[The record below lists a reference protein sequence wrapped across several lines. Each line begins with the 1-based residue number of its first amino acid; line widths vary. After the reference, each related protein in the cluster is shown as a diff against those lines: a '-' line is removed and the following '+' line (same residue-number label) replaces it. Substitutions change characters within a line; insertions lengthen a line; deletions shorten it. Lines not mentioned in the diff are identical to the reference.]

1 MGRPKR
7 PAGHES
13 LIRRVQVLS
22 YDRAAFASTDGI
34 LAELGTRPDGLSSQE
49 AKIRLRKYG
58 PNIPPSG
65 KKTHPVEKFLAQ
77 FKNLFNVLLLVAS
90 ALSFGSGWY
99 FGDSGSIQM
108 GVAILGV
115 VILNAFFSLVQEY
128 RAEKAV
134 QAISKLVPTNA
145 KVRRD
150 GQLSEV
156 NVAEIV
162 PGDIIA
168 LEEGDRVPADIRL
181 TKAFEIS
188 VDNSVLTGESQP
200 QRRFATMAQDAPVYD
215 VSDYQ
220 NIVCAGTTVVS
231 GVGRGVVLSTGK
243 DTQFGKIVSLSRE
256 VEERQSPLQR
266 EIDYAA
272 KIDFL
277 AAMLVG
283 GLFFTIAKLL
293 VNLTMVDSLLFA
305 IGVMI
310 CLVPEGFQLTLSL
323 SLALT
328 AQAMSRKNV
337 VVKRL
342 SSVETLGSTTVMCV
356 DKTGTITSGEMMVKK
371 LWAGGEVFEVTG
383 DGFSPQGFVTIQNR
397 RLNEVEKP
405 YISKLFEVA
414 AFCNNSKLN
423 GPTDRIPRWTVLG
436 DPTDGAFL
444 VFAGKGDFNVREATS
459 KNPRIAL
466 IPFDSKR
473 RLMTSIQKTSDG
485 TIIAYAKG
493 ASDELLSRC
502 PTIFLRNEHVI
513 LDDEKR
519 RVIQRQIDDF
529 AAEGFRVLAMAMRM
543 LPNEPKE
550 FTSEEVE
557 KDLTFLGL
565 AALFDPPRPMIEA
578 AVSEARNAGI
588 RVIMVTGDHE
598 LTAEAIAKRIGIVT
612 SPEHVLVSGYELSK
626 LSDSELHEILEK
638 PEIVFARTTPEQK
651 LRIVK
656 ALKSKGETVAVTGDG
671 VNDAPALMEAE
682 VGIAMGVGGTD
693 VARES
698 ADMVLLDNNF
708 ISIVE
713 GVRLGRGMFDNL
725 RKFVYYVF
733 THNWAEL
740 MTFLAFVLLQVPL
753 PLLVVQV
760 LAIDLA
766 MDVLPS
772 LALTMEPPEPNVMK
786 KPPRHAGSRL
796 IDPTILGKALY
807 VGIIISIG
815 ALFWAF
821 RSWMSAGWTLGQMTL
836 NDPQIYARGT
846 TIVMAGIIAGQL
858 GNLFSAR
865 SSSESA
871 FRMSPLRNKWLLA
884 GILSQVVI
892 LLVLVYAPFLQPLF
906 KTAPLSLTDWMFLY
920 GMAPLVLLVEELR
933 KAARRRL

>member
-1 MGRPKR
+1 M
-7 PAGHES
+7 
-13 LIRRVQVLS
+13 S
-22 YDRAAFASTDGI
+22 YDRAAFADTERI
-34 LAELGTRPDGLSSQE
+34 LAELGTSPDGLSSE
-49 AKIRLRKYG
+49 EVKLRLRKYG

-65 KKTHPVEKFLAQ
+65 KRTHPAEKFFAQ

-90 ALSFGSGWY
+90 FLSFASGWY
-99 FGDSGSIQM
+99 FGDSSSIQM
-108 GVAILGV
+108 GLAILSV

-128 RAEKAV
+128 RAERAV

-145 KVRRD
+145 KVMRD
-150 GQLSEV
+150 GQLREV

-162 PGDIIA
+162 PGDVIA
-168 LEEGDRVPADIRL
+168 LEEGDKVPADIRL

-188 VDNSVLTGESQP
+188 IDNSILTGESEP
-200 QRRFATMAQDAPVYD
+200 QRRFATMAQEAPVHD

-220 NIVCAGTTVVS
+220 NIVFAGTTVVS

-256 VEERQSPLQR
+256 VEEHLSPLQR
-266 EIDYAA
+266 EIDYTA
-272 KIDFL
+272 KVNFL
-277 AAMLVG
+277 VAMLVAAV
-283 GLFFTIAKLL
+283 FFVVAKIF
-293 VNLTMVDSLLFA
+293 VNLNMIDSLLFA
-305 IGVMI
+305 VGVMI
-310 CLVPEGFQLTLSL
+310 SLVPEGFQLTLSL

-328 AQAMSRKNV
+328 AQAMSKKNV
-337 VVKRL
+337 IVKRL

-356 DKTGTITSGEMMVKK
+356 DKTGTITSGEMMLKK
-371 LWAGGEVFEVTG
+371 LWANGEVFEVTG
-383 DGFSPQGFVTIQNR
+383 DGYSPEGFVTIQDR
-397 RLNEVEKP
+397 RLNAAEKP
-405 YISKLFEVA
+405 HISKLFEVA
-414 AFCNNSKLN
+414 AFCNNAKLT
-423 GPTDRIPRWTVLG
+423 PPSDRIPRWTVLG

-444 VFAGKGDFNVREATS
+444 VFAGKGDFNVREAIS
-459 KNPRIAL
+459 RNPRIEL

-473 RLMTSIQKTSDG
+473 RLMTSIQKASEG
-485 TIIAYAKG
+485 TIVAYTKG
-493 ASDELLSRC
+493 APHELLSRC
-502 PTIFLRNEHVI
+502 STTFLQNEYI
-513 LDDEKR
+513 NLDDRKR
-519 RVIQRQIDDF
+519 KMLQHQIDDF
-529 AAEGFRVLAMAMRM
+529 AAEGFRVLAMAMRI
-543 LPNEPKE
+543 LPNKPKE

-557 KDLTFLGL
+557 RNLTFLGL

-578 AVSEARNAGI
+578 AVSEARSAGI
-588 RVIMVTGDHE
+588 RVIMLTGDHE

-612 SPEHVLVSGYELSK
+612 SPAHVLVSGYELSK
-626 LSDSELHEILEK
+626 LSDSELQEVLRN

-682 VGIAMGVGGTD
+682 VGIAMGIGGTD

-740 MTFLAFVLLQVPL
+740 MTFVAFVLLQVPL

-760 LAIDLA
+760 LAIDLG

-772 LALTMEPPEPNVMK
+772 LALTMEPPEPDVMK
-786 KPPRHAGSRL
+786 KPPRRAGSRL
-796 IDPTILGKALY
+796 IDPTILVRALY
-807 VGIIISIG
+807 VGIVISIG

-821 RSWMSAGWTLGQMTL
+821 RTWMSAGWTFGQMTV
-836 NDPQIYARGT
+836 NDPQVYARGT
-846 TIVMAGIIAGQL
+846 TIVMAGIMAGQL

-871 FRMSPLRNKWLLA
+871 FRMNPLRNKWLLV
-884 GILSQVVI
+884 GILSQVII

-906 KTAPLSLTDWMFLY
+906 STTPLSLTDWMFLY
-920 GMAPLVLLVEELR
+920 SIAPLVLFVEELR
-933 KAARRRL
+933 KVVRRRL

>member
-1 MGRPKR
+1 M
-7 PAGHES
+7 
-13 LIRRVQVLS
+13 S
-22 YDRAAFASTDGI
+22 YDRAAFADTDGI
-34 LAELGTRPDGLSSQE
+34 LAELGTRTDGLSSEE
-49 AKIRLRKYG
+49 AKLRLPKYG
-58 PNIPPSG
+58 PNILPSG
-65 KKTHPVEKFLAQ
+65 KRTHPAEKFLAQ

-90 ALSFGSGWY
+90 FLSFASGWY
-99 FGDSGSIQM
+99 FGDSSSIQM
-108 GVAILGV
+108 GLAILSV
-115 VILNAFFSLVQEY
+115 VILNAFFSLIQEY

-145 KVRRD
+145 KVMRD
-150 GQLSEV
+150 GQLREV
-156 NVAEIV
+156 NVTEVV
-162 PGDIIA
+162 PGDVIA
-168 LEEGDRVPADIRL
+168 LEEGDKVPADTRL

-188 VDNSVLTGESQP
+188 IDNSILTGESEP
-200 QRRFATMAQDAPVYD
+200 QRRFATMAQEAPVQD

-220 NIVCAGTTVVS
+220 NIVFAGTTVVS

-256 VEERQSPLQR
+256 VEEHLSPLQR
-266 EIDYAA
+266 EIDYTA
-272 KIDFL
+272 KINSL
-277 AAMLVG
+277 VAMIVAAV
-283 GLFFTIAKLL
+283 FFVVAKIF
-293 VNLTMVDSLLFA
+293 VNLNTIDSLLFA

-310 CLVPEGFQLTLSL
+310 SLVPEGFQLTLSL

-328 AQAMSRKNV
+328 AQAMSKKNV
-337 VVKRL
+337 IVKRL

-371 LWAGGEVFEVTG
+371 LWANGEVFEVTG
-383 DGFSPQGFVTIQNR
+383 DGYSPEGFVTIQDR
-397 RLNEVEKP
+397 RLNAAEKP
-405 YISKLFEVA
+405 HISKLFEVA
-414 AFCNNSKLN
+414 AFCNNAKLT
-423 GPTDRIPRWTVLG
+423 PPSDRIPRWTVLG

-444 VFAGKGDFNVREATS
+444 VFAGKGDFNVREAIS
-459 KNPRIAL
+459 RNPRIEL

-473 RLMTSIQKTSDG
+473 RLMTSIQKASDG
-485 TIIAYAKG
+485 TIKAYTKG
-493 ASDELLSRC
+493 APHELLSRC
-502 PTIFLRNEHVI
+502 STTFLHNEYI
-513 LDDEKR
+513 NLDDRKR
-519 RVIQRQIDDF
+519 KMLQHQIDDF
-529 AAEGFRVLAMAMRM
+529 AAEGFRVLAMAMRI
-543 LPNEPKE
+543 LPNKPKE

-557 KDLTFLGL
+557 QNLTFLGL

-578 AVSEARNAGI
+578 AVSEARSAGI

-612 SPEHVLVSGYELSK
+612 SPAHVLVSGYELSK
-626 LSDSELHEILEK
+626 LSDSELQEVLRN

-682 VGIAMGVGGTD
+682 VGIAMGIGGTD

-740 MTFLAFVLLQVPL
+740 MTFVAFVLLQVPL

-760 LAIDLA
+760 LAIDLG

-772 LALTMEPPEPNVMK
+772 LALTMEPPEPDVMK
-786 KPPRHAGSRL
+786 KPPRRAGSRL
-796 IDPTILGKALY
+796 IDPTILAKALY
-807 VGIIISIG
+807 VGIVISIP

-821 RSWMSAGWTLGQMTL
+821 RTWMTAGWTFGQMTV
-836 NDPQIYARGT
+836 NDPQVYARGT
-846 TIVMAGIIAGQL
+846 TIVMAGIMAGQL

-871 FRMSPLRNKWLLA
+871 FRMSPLRNKWLLV
-884 GILSQVVI
+884 GILSQVVV
-892 LLVLVYAPFLQPLF
+892 LLVLVYASFLQPLF
-906 KTAPLSLTDWMFLY
+906 NTAPLSLSDWIFLY
-920 GMAPLVLLVEELR
+920 GMAPLVLFVEELR
-933 KAARRRL
+933 KAVGRRR

>member
-1 MGRPKR
+1 
-7 PAGHES
+7 
-13 LIRRVQVLS
+13 LS
-22 YDRAAFASTDGI
+22 YDRAAFADTEGI
-34 LAELGTRPDGLSSQE
+34 LAELGTRTDGLSSEE
-49 AKIRLRKYG
+49 AKLRLPKYG
-58 PNIPPSG
+58 PNILPSG
-65 KKTHPVEKFLAQ
+65 KRTHPAEKFLAQ

-90 ALSFGSGWY
+90 FLSFASGWY
-99 FGDSGSIQM
+99 FGDSSSIQM
-108 GVAILGV
+108 GLAILSV
-115 VILNAFFSLVQEY
+115 VILNAFFSLIQEY

-145 KVRRD
+145 KVMRD
-150 GQLSEV
+150 GQLREV
-156 NVAEIV
+156 NVTEVV
-162 PGDIIA
+162 PGDVIA
-168 LEEGDRVPADIRL
+168 LEEGDKVPADTRL

-188 VDNSVLTGESQP
+188 IDNSILTGESEP
-200 QRRFATMAQDAPVYD
+200 QRRFATMAQEAPVQD

-220 NIVCAGTTVVS
+220 NIVFAGTTVVS

-256 VEERQSPLQR
+256 VEEHLSPLQR
-266 EIDYAA
+266 EIDYTA
-272 KIDFL
+272 KVNFL
-277 AAMLVG
+277 VAMLVAAV
-283 GLFFTIAKLL
+283 FFVVAKIF
-293 VNLTMVDSLLFA
+293 VNLNMIDSLLFA

-310 CLVPEGFQLTLSL
+310 SLVPEGFQLTLSL

-328 AQAMSRKNV
+328 AQAMSKKNV
-337 VVKRL
+337 IVKRL

-371 LWAGGEVFEVTG
+371 LWANGEVFEVTG
-383 DGFSPQGFVTIQNR
+383 DGYSPEGFVTIQDR
-397 RLNEVEKP
+397 RLNAAEKP
-405 YISKLFEVA
+405 HISKLFEVA
-414 AFCNNSKLN
+414 AFCNNAKLT
-423 GPTDRIPRWTVLG
+423 PPSDRIPRWTVLG

-444 VFAGKGDFNVREATS
+444 VFAGKGDFNVREAIS
-459 KNPRIAL
+459 RNPRIEL

-473 RLMTSIQKTSDG
+473 RLMTSIQKASEG
-485 TIIAYAKG
+485 TIVAYTKG
-493 ASDELLSRC
+493 APHELLSRC
-502 PTIFLRNEHVI
+502 STTFLQNEYI
-513 LDDEKR
+513 NLDDRKR
-519 RVIQRQIDDF
+519 KMLQHQIDDF
-529 AAEGFRVLAMAMRM
+529 AAEGFRVLAMAMRI
-543 LPNEPKE
+543 LPNKPKE

-557 KDLTFLGL
+557 RNLTFLGL

-578 AVSEARNAGI
+578 AVSEARSAGI

-598 LTAEAIAKRIGIVT
+598 LTAESIAKRIGIVT
-612 SPEHVLVSGYELSK
+612 SPAHVLVSGYELSK
-626 LSDSELHEILEK
+626 LSDSELQEVLRN

-682 VGIAMGVGGTD
+682 VGIAMGIGGTD

-740 MTFLAFVLLQVPL
+740 MTFVAFVLLQVPL

-760 LAIDLA
+760 LAIDLG

-772 LALTMEPPEPNVMK
+772 LALTMEPPEPDVMK
-786 KPPRHAGSRL
+786 KPPRRAGSRL
-796 IDPTILGKALY
+796 IDPTILAKALY
-807 VGIIISIG
+807 VGIVISIP

-821 RSWMSAGWTLGQMTL
+821 RTWMTAGWTFGQMTV
-836 NDPQIYARGT
+836 NDPQVYARGT
-846 TIVMAGIIAGQL
+846 TIVMAGIMAGQL

-871 FRMSPLRNKWLLA
+871 FRMSPLRNKWLLV
-884 GILSQVVI
+884 GILSQVVV
-892 LLVLVYAPFLQPLF
+892 LLVLVYASFLQPLF
-906 KTAPLSLTDWMFLY
+906 NTAPLSLSDWIFLY
-920 GMAPLVLLVEELR
+920 GMAPLVLFVEELR
-933 KAARRRL
+933 KAVGRRR

>member
-1 MGRPKR
+1 
-7 PAGHES
+7 
-13 LIRRVQVLS
+13 LS
-22 YDRAAFASTDGI
+22 YDRAAFADTDGI
-34 LAELGTRPDGLSSQE
+34 LAELGTRTDGLSSEE
-49 AKIRLRKYG
+49 AKLRLPKYG
-58 PNIPPSG
+58 PNILPSG
-65 KKTHPVEKFLAQ
+65 KRTHPAEKFLAQ

-90 ALSFGSGWY
+90 FLSFASGWY
-99 FGDSGSIQM
+99 FGDSSSIQM
-108 GVAILGV
+108 GLAILSV
-115 VILNAFFSLVQEY
+115 VILNAFFSLIQEY

-145 KVRRD
+145 KVMRD
-150 GQLSEV
+150 GQLREV
-156 NVAEIV
+156 NVTEVV
-162 PGDIIA
+162 PGDVIA
-168 LEEGDRVPADIRL
+168 LEEGDKVPADTRL

-188 VDNSVLTGESQP
+188 IDNSILTGESEP
-200 QRRFATMAQDAPVYD
+200 QRRFATMAQEAPVQD

-220 NIVCAGTTVVS
+220 NIVFAGTTVVS

-256 VEERQSPLQR
+256 VEEHLSPLQR
-266 EIDYAA
+266 EIDYTA
-272 KIDFL
+272 KVNFL
-277 AAMLVG
+277 VAMLVAAV
-283 GLFFTIAKLL
+283 FFVVAKIF
-293 VNLTMVDSLLFA
+293 VNLNTIDSLLFA

-310 CLVPEGFQLTLSL
+310 SLVPEGFQLTLSL

-328 AQAMSRKNV
+328 AQAMSKKNV
-337 VVKRL
+337 IVKRL

-371 LWAGGEVFEVTG
+371 LWANGEVFEVTG
-383 DGFSPQGFVTIQNR
+383 DGYSPEGFVTIQDR
-397 RLNEVEKP
+397 RLNAAEKP
-405 YISKLFEVA
+405 HISKLFEVA
-414 AFCNNSKLN
+414 AFCNNAKLT
-423 GPTDRIPRWTVLG
+423 PPSDRIPRWTVLG

-444 VFAGKGDFNVREATS
+444 VFAGKGDFNVREAIS
-459 KNPRIAL
+459 RNPRIEL

-473 RLMTSIQKTSDG
+473 RLMTSIQKASDG
-485 TIIAYAKG
+485 TIKAYTKG
-493 ASDELLSRC
+493 APHELLSRC
-502 PTIFLRNEHVI
+502 STTFLHNEYI
-513 LDDEKR
+513 NLDDRKR
-519 RVIQRQIDDF
+519 KMLQHQIDDF
-529 AAEGFRVLAMAMRM
+529 AAEGFRVLAMAMRI
-543 LPNEPKE
+543 LPNKPKE

-557 KDLTFLGL
+557 QNLTFLGL

-578 AVSEARNAGI
+578 AVSEARSAGI

-612 SPEHVLVSGYELSK
+612 SPAHVLVSGYELSK
-626 LSDSELHEILEK
+626 LSDSELQEVLRN

-682 VGIAMGVGGTD
+682 VGIAMGIGGTD

-740 MTFLAFVLLQVPL
+740 MTFVAFVLLQVPL

-760 LAIDLA
+760 LAIDLG

-772 LALTMEPPEPNVMK
+772 LALTMEPPEPDVMK
-786 KPPRHAGSRL
+786 KPPRRAGSRL
-796 IDPTILGKALY
+796 IDPTILAKALY
-807 VGIIISIG
+807 VGIVISIP

-821 RSWMSAGWTLGQMTL
+821 RTWMTAGWTFGQMTV
-836 NDPQIYARGT
+836 NDPQVYARGT
-846 TIVMAGIIAGQL
+846 TIVMAGIMAGQL

-871 FRMSPLRNKWLLA
+871 FRMSPLRNKWLLV
-884 GILSQVVI
+884 GILSQVVV
-892 LLVLVYAPFLQPLF
+892 LLVLVYASFLQPLF
-906 KTAPLSLTDWMFLY
+906 NTAPLSLSDWIFLY
-920 GMAPLVLLVEELR
+920 GMAPLVLFVEELR
-933 KAARRRL
+933 KAVGRRR

>member
-1 MGRPKR
+1 
-7 PAGHES
+7 
-13 LIRRVQVLS
+13 LS

-34 LAELGTRPDGLSSQE
+34 LAELGTGADGLSRQE

-65 KKTHPVEKFLAQ
+65 KKTHPAEKFLAQ

-108 GVAILGV
+108 GAAILSV

-134 QAISKLVPTNA
+134 EAISKLVPTNA
-145 KVRRD
+145 KVMRD
-150 GQLSEV
+150 GQLTEV

-162 PGDIIA
+162 PGDVIA
-168 LEEGDRVPADIRL
+168 LDEGDRVPADIRL

-188 VDNSVLTGESQP
+188 VDNSVLTGESEP
-200 QRRFATMAQDAPVYD
+200 QRRFATMARDAPVYD
-215 VSDYQ
+215 ASDYQ
-220 NIVCAGTTVVS
+220 NIVFAGTTVVS
-231 GVGRGVVLSTGK
+231 GAARGVVLSTGK
-243 DTQFGKIVSLSRE
+243 DTQFGKIVSLSRG
-256 VEERQSPLQR
+256 VEERPSPLQR

-277 AAMLVG
+277 VAVLVG

-293 VNLTMVDSLLFA
+293 VNLTMVESLLFA

-383 DGFSPQGFVTIQNR
+383 DGYSPQGFVTIRNR
-397 RLNEVEKP
+397 RLNEVENS
-405 YISKLFEVA
+405 YVSKLFEVA

-423 GPTDRIPRWTVLG
+423 GPSDRIPRWTVLG

-444 VFAGKGDFNVREATS
+444 VFAGKGDFNVREAIS

-473 RLMTSIQKTSDG
+473 RLMTSIQKTPDG
-485 TIIAYAKG
+485 KIVAYTKG

-502 PTIFLRNEHVI
+502 STIFLRNEDII

-519 RVIQRQIDDF
+519 RAIQRQIDDF
-529 AAEGFRVLAMAMRM
+529 AAEGFRVLAMAMRI
-543 LPNEPKE
+543 LSYEPKE
-550 FTSEEVE
+550 FTSEDVE
-557 KDLTFLGL
+557 RNFTFLGL
-565 AALFDPPRPMIEA
+565 AALFDPPRPMAEA

-588 RVIMVTGDHE
+588 RVIMVTGDYE

-612 SPEHVLVSGYELSK
+612 SPEHVLVSGYQLSR
-626 LSDSELHEILEK
+626 LSDSGLQEILEK

-651 LRIVK
+651 LHIVK

-682 VGIAMGVGGTD
+682 VGIAMGIGGTD

-708 ISIVE
+708 VSMVE
-713 GVRLGRGMFDNL
+713 GVKLGRAMFDNL

-772 LALTMEPPEPNVMK
+772 LALTMETPEPDVMK
-786 KPPRHAGSRL
+786 KPPRRAGSRL
-796 IDPTILGKALY
+796 IDPAILVKALY

-815 ALFWAF
+815 AIFWAF
-821 RSWMSAGWTLGQMTL
+821 RSWMSAGWTLGQTTV
-836 NDPQIYARGT
+836 NDPQAYARGT

-871 FRMSPLRNKWLLA
+871 FRISPLRNKWLLV
-884 GILSQVVI
+884 GMLSQVVI
-892 LLVLVYAPFLQPLF
+892 LLVLVYASFLQPF
-906 KTAPLSLTDWMFLY
+906 FNTAPLSLTDWMFLY

-933 KAARRRL
+933 KAIRRRL